1 MSTHLKKCSQCGNL
15 IIFTHDFL
23 KKFRQINFFSSFTL
37 NQFDTN
43 VVGENFRNYHTVRKV
58 LQNAITLRNFREIE
72 FTVSSLFCRDVDLT
86 EKY

>member
-1 MSTHLKKCSQCGNL
+1 MSTHLKKCSQCGNV
-15 IIFTHDFL
+15 IIFPHDFL

-58 LQNAITLRNFREIE
+58 LQNAYAKKFP
-72 FTVSSLFCRDVDLT
+72 
-86 EKY
+86 